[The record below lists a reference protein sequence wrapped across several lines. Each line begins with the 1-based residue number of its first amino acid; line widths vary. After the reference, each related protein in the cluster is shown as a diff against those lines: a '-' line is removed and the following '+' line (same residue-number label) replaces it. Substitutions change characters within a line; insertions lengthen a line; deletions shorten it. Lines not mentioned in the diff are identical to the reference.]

1 MKKNYIGVSQH
12 FNEFWNLKLY
22 DNGGNQTL
30 FNMGISIDS
39 CPIYSVKTVYK
50 KKPLIVSFCNS
61 LYSMDTMVN
70 GDEIAENKP
79 NGM

>member
-1 MKKNYIGVSQH
+1 MHEPRGSP
-12 FNEFWNLKLY
+12 
-22 DNGGNQTL
+22 
-30 FNMGISIDS
+30 SI
-39 CPIYSVKTVYK
+39 VKTVYK